1 MNFYFFSRR
10 VHFNE
15 IVVVMCI
22 HFAKVLCQSLFFTM
36 IVYLTGSSTN
46 IFSIALILLL
56 IVSFWFPTIISYMI
70 QKRSCSLST
79 RVNQP
84 FHDMVKIRVIIIE
97 NVNIFTIYETLFENA
112 TTILPIKYQNKTK
125 LLVKNR
131 KYLVYL

>member
-1 MNFYFFSRR
+1 
-10 VHFNE
+10 
-15 IVVVMCI
+15 
-22 HFAKVLCQSLFFTM
+22 
-36 IVYLTGSSTN
+36 
-46 IFSIALILLL
+46 
-56 IVSFWFPTIISYMI
+56 MI

-79 RVNQP
+79 KVNQP